1 MENSD
6 LNDKQKRR
14 LIVALDVST
23 ADEALEAVTGLR
35 GEVGAFKVGL
45 QLFTSEGASLVK
57 RLAGSGSNIFL
68 DVKYHDIPN
77 TVAGA
82 AREAARMGVW
92 MFNVH
97 ASGGSEM
104 MKAAIGSASEVCER
118 ESLRMPKIVAVTVL
132 TSSSQQTLDE
142 TGIGR
147 TVEERVLQLSE
158 LTAKCGLHGVV
169 ASPFEARMIRDS
181 IRVPGFEIV
190 TPGIRPSNATHDDQR
205 RVMTPAQAANAGSD
219 YLVVGRPIMG
229 ANDRVEAARQI
240 VKEMTEAAG
249 PTDLR

>member
-1 MENSD
+1 MDNTD
-6 LNDKQKRR
+6 LHEKQKRR

-23 ADEALEAVTGLR
+23 ADEALEAVSELR

-57 RLAGSGSNIFL
+57 RLAASGIEIFL

-82 AREAARMGVW
+82 AAEAAKMGIW

-104 MKAAIGSASEVCER
+104 MKAALGAANDACER
-118 ESLRMPKIVAVTVL
+118 ESLRLPKIVGVTVL
-132 TSSSQQTLDE
+132 TSSDRQALSE
-142 TGIGR
+142 TGIEQ

-169 ASPFEARMIRDS
+169 VSPFEARMIRDS
-181 IRVPGFEIV
+181 LRVPGFEIV
-190 TPGIRPSNATHDDQR
+190 TPGIRPSNATHDDQK
-205 RVMTPAQAANAGSD
+205 RVMTPAQAASAGSD

-229 ANDRVEAARQI
+229 AGDRVEAARQI

-249 PTDLR
+249 PTDPR

>member
-1 MENSD
+1 MENTD
-6 LNDKQKRR
+6 LKDIQKSR

-23 ADEALEAVTGLR
+23 ADEALEAVSELR
-35 GEVGAFKVGL
+35 EEVGAFKVGL

-57 RLAGSGSNIFL
+57 RLAGSGIDIFL

-104 MKAAIGSASEVCER
+104 MKAALEAASDVCER
-118 ESLRMPKIVAVTVL
+118 ESLRLPKIIGVTVL
-132 TSSSQQTLDE
+132 TSSSRETLEE
-142 TGIGR
+142 TGVGR
-147 TVEERVLQLSE
+147 TVEQTVLQLSE

-169 ASPFEARMIRDS
+169 ASPFEATMIRDS
-181 IRVPGFEIV
+181 VRIPGFEIV
-190 TPGIRPSNATHDDQR
+190 TPGIRPSNATHDDQK

-229 ANDRVEAARQI
+229 ADDRVEAARQI